1 MLLYQRQ
8 RWHCKACGASGLVL
22 CRVDD
27 TLKMRQWRLEE
38 SHAAAIREALDGPR
52 SGRRR
57 CPVPELAL
65 GAVAPCGK
73 A

>member
-1 MLLYQRQ
+1 MLIYQRQ

-27 TLKMRQWRLEE
+27 TLKMRHWRLEE
-38 SHAAAIREALDGPR
+38 SHAAQ
-52 SGRRR
+52 RRR
-57 CPVPELAL
+57 DQCPRPELEL

-73 A
+73 V

>member
-1 MLLYQRQ
+1 MLVYQRQ

-22 CRVDD
+22 YRVDD
-27 TLKMRQWRLEE
+27 SLKMRQWRLEE
-38 SHAAAIREALDGPR
+38 SHAAQQPR
-52 SGRRR
+52 AR
-57 CPVPELAL
+57 CPRPELVA